1 MEDNQT
7 RRIIHLHKDA
17 TKFLANTDKITRN
30 RLLNALDNL
39 SGIPPIG
46 DIKPLQGI
54 DSTFRAR
61 IGKYRIIFK
70 IENSTLLVR
79 DIDSRG
85 QVYKGG
91 L

>member
-7 RRIIHLHKDA
+7 RRTIKLHKDA
-17 TKFLANTDKITRN
+17 KKFLANADKATRN
-30 RLLNALDNL
+30 RLLTALDNL
-39 SGIPPIG
+39 SGIPPTG
-46 DIKPLQGI
+46 DIKPLQGSE
-54 DSTFRAR
+54 STLRAR

-70 IENSTLLVR
+70 IENNTLLVR

-91 L
+91 F